1 MKIVATFRGL
11 IATFGGRNINL
22 LRLFGDIISV
32 YYDKSGRFLVI
43 IIVYCDFWGKQFK
56 IIATFLGK
64 NLY

>member
-1 MKIVATFRGL
+1 MKIHATFGGL
-11 IATFGGRNINL
+11 IATFRGRNSNL

-32 YYDKSGRFLVI
+32 CCDKSGRFLVV
-43 IIVYCDFWGKQFK
+43 IIVYCDFWGKQYK